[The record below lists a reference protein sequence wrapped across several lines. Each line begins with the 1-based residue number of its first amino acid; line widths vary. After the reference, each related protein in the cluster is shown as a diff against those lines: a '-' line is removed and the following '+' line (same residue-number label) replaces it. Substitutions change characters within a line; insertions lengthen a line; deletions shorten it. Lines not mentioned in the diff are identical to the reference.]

1 MSEIVARA
9 RVLVFN
15 IAALGF
21 VLLAAR
27 AIWNAEPGVALV
39 AVGAMVVCAM
49 IANLEHFADVS
60 IGLQGVT
67 ARTRQ
72 VIEEASTTI
81 DEVRRLAI
89 ELGGMIVQL
98 IHESGRWQTENS
110 SADDDD
116 SEERVIAALRS
127 LRVSDEEIAS
137 VRARAAHIHK
147 VDYLQHVSR
156 RFTHRSGERATA
168 WRTLRSDEGWEFP
181 TAAEIETFYENH
193 GFQIDEYEREWLR
206 DYEHFYS
213 TGTHRRPAE
222 WRRRGYQRQ
231 LD

>member
-15 IAALGF
+15 LAALGF

-116 SEERVIAALRS
+116 SEERVIAAIR
-127 LRVSDEEIAS
+127 
-137 VRARAAHIHK
+137 
-147 VDYLQHVSR
+147 
-156 RFTHRSGERATA
+156 
-168 WRTLRSDEGWEFP
+168 
-181 TAAEIETFYENH
+181 
-193 GFQIDEYEREWLR
+193 
-206 DYEHFYS
+206 
-213 TGTHRRPAE
+213 
-222 WRRRGYQRQ
+222 
-231 LD
+231 